1 MSKKKSAAKKVSPPK
16 AKPAP
21 KKKAAPSKKGTST
34 RRAIKKPKTLRRTN
48 WVAKL
53 FPAPPTTR
61 GVARTKAA
69 ARSTG
74 TTADQVAAVFVTGFI
89 PDIVAAGAPTSSVD
103 AWMKW
108 ALKLRMDQS
117 VWFAA
122 GSTPSALTAG
132 KAKAAAA
139 ELMNDIESGA
149 NIARADGLTGV
160 QIRDQLVTLISDGS
174 KTAQDLSN
182 LIAGLYQF

>member
-1 MSKKKSAAKKVSPPK
+1 M
-16 AKPAP
+16 
-21 KKKAAPSKKGTST
+21 
-34 RRAIKKPKTLRRTN
+34 
-48 WVAKL
+48 AKL
-53 FPAPPTTR
+53 FPTPPATR
-61 GVARTKAA
+61 GITRAKAA
-69 ARSTG
+69 TRSTG

-89 PDIVAAGAPTSSVD
+89 PDIIAAGAQTSSVE

-122 GSTPSALTAG
+122 GSTPSALTGG

-182 LIAGLYQF
+182 QIAGLYQF